1 MQVCT
6 GVADSLFG
14 CKQQAAGWQGGGGG
28 GCVEY
33 PVVMAHKQAM
43 HRLEEEAV
51 KHRLQEQLHDHSHEQ
66 HHRRHHTPLQRQ
78 QKQQQQEDEEQQQQE
93 EGEETGSSLKRYS
106 LNTTGHYQKSAC
118 IKSLLAP
125 PCAAVCVC
133 VCASMYCMFGMTIR

>member
-28 GCVEY
+28 CVEY

-43 HRLEEEAV
+43 HRLEEEAA
-51 KHRLQEQLHDHSHEQ
+51 KHRLQEQSHDNSHEQ
-66 HHRRHHTPLQRQ
+66 HHRHHTPLQRQ
-78 QKQQQQEDEEQQQQE
+78 QKQEQQEDDEQVQQE
-93 EGEETGSSLKRYS
+93 EGEKTGSSLKRYS
-106 LNTTGHYQKSAC
+106 LNTTGHYQKSAS

-125 PCAAVCVC
+125 PCAAVWVGGW
-133 VCASMYCMFGMTIR
+133 VGASMYCMFG

>member
-1 MQVCT
+1 M
-6 GVADSLFG
+6 
-14 CKQQAAGWQGGGGG
+14 
-28 GCVEY
+28 EY

-43 HRLEEEAV
+43 HRLEEEAA

-78 QKQQQQEDEEQQQQE
+78 QKQQQQEDEEQEQQE
-93 EGEETGSSLKRYS
+93 EGEETGSSLKAYS
-106 LNTTGHYQKSAC
+106 LQSSCKPYTLNTTGHYQKSAC

-133 VCASMYCMFGMTIR
+133 VCVCVCLHALHVWDDD